1 MGNSEE
7 VAEKKRAK
15 KAGKARRARRVKRAG
30 KPGKKPVKPAME
42 PPRGELEPVKVSKT
56 DYKHVEGF
64 CRVCGA
70 KIYGDLSLIYHAL
83 EHDRGVTASQYA
95 SMSEDSKFNVISEL
109 ASKLL
114 TATEPKWHRMLDVE
128 AH

>member
-7 VAEKKRAK
+7 VAGKKRAK
-15 KAGKARRARRVKRAG
+15 RARRARRVKRAG

-42 PPRGELEPVKVSKT
+42 PPKEGLEPVEVSRT
-56 DYKHVEGF
+56 DYKRVEGF
-64 CRVCGA
+64 CRICGA
-70 KIYGDLSLIYHAL
+70 KVYGDLSLIYHAL

-114 TATEPKWHRMLDVE
+114 TATEPKWYRMLDVE

>member
-15 KAGKARRARRVKRAG
+15 KRAGKARRVKRKVE
-30 KPGKKPVKPAME
+30 KPGKKPAKPAME
-42 PPRGELEPVKVSKT
+42 PPRGELEPVRVSKT

-64 CRVCGA
+64 CRICGA
-70 KIYGDLSLIYHAL
+70 KVYGDLSLIYHAL

-114 TATEPKWHRMLDVE
+114 TATEPKWYRMLDME

>member
-15 KAGKARRARRVKRAG
+15 KKAGKARRVKRKVE
-30 KPGKKPVKPAME
+30 KPGKKPAKPAME

-64 CRVCGA
+64 CRICGA
-70 KIYGDLSLIYHAL
+70 KVYGDLSLIYHAL

-114 TATEPKWHRMLDVE
+114 TSTEPKWYRMLDVE

>member
-1 MGNSEE
+1 
-7 VAEKKRAK
+7 V
-15 KAGKARRARRVKRAG
+15 AGKRRKIG
-30 KPGKKPVKPAME
+30 KSGKKPAKPTVE
-42 PPRGELEPVKVSKT
+42 PPRGKLKPVTVSRT

-64 CRVCGA
+64 CKICGA
-70 KIYGDLSLIYHAL
+70 KVYGDLSLIYHAL

-95 SMSEDSKFNVISEL
+95 SMNEDSKFNVISEL

-114 TATEPKWHRMLDVE
+114 TATEPEWYRMLDVE